1 MANFNKLNQFLDS
14 LDKDFL
20 HGVVPHIIAEK
31 ATEFYKNRFTVK
43 ADVKNKA
50 WPPAKN
56 PPRRGSLMV
65 RSGNLVASIRPSVVS
80 GERVVI
86 SAGSA
91 RVPYAQIHNEGGPI
105 RVPVTRNMRKF
116 AWAMNYKSG
125 DNRWKQLAI
134 TRKSILRINIPKRQ
148 FMGHSK
154 ILDQLIINSINK
166 AFKNF
171 KNSIK

>member
-1 MANFNKLNQFLDS
+1 
-14 LDKDFL
+14 L
-20 HGVVPHIIAEK
+20 HGAVPHIVAEK
-31 ATEFYKNRFTVK
+31 ATEYYKSRFAVK

-65 RSGNLVASIRPSVVS
+65 RGGNLVDSIRPSVVS
-80 GERVVI
+80 GERVII

-91 RVPYAQIHNEGGPI
+91 KVPYAPIHNEGGSMQ
-105 RVPVTRNMRKF
+105 VPVTKNMRRF
-116 AWAMNYKSG
+116 AWAMKYKTG
-125 DNRWKQLAI
+125 DNRWKHLAI

-154 ILDQLIINSINK
+154 ILDQILINSINK

-171 KNSIK
+171 KTA